1 MSSHEVMPVDNVKKI
16 KKDSFDGSD
25 VDTNDIPYVTSY
37 LDSTTKGY
45 DEGPKLILL

>member
-25 VDTNDIPYVTSY
+25 VDANDIPYVTSF
-37 LDSTTKGY
+37 LDSTTKEY